1 MLENESTATESK
13 SVVAW
18 SWSRGGTAE
27 EGRREHFRVLEMF
40 YDLIVVVP
48 LVHALCKTD
57 QIVHFKHL
65 LHFLLYLK
73 YTSKNWRSEREG
85 DPQLEG
91 SKKTHL
97 DTCPIHAPRSL
108 YRPQQVL

>member
-1 MLENESTATESK
+1 MKFHSNKMLENESTATESK

-48 LVHALCKTD
+48 LVHAFCKTD
-57 QIVHFKHL
+57 QIVHFKQGHYKTYRCIL
-65 LHFLLYLK
+65 FCAHNK
-73 YTSKNWRSEREG
+73 I
-85 DPQLEG
+85 
-91 SKKTHL
+91 KK
-97 DTCPIHAPRSL
+97 
-108 YRPQQVL
+108 